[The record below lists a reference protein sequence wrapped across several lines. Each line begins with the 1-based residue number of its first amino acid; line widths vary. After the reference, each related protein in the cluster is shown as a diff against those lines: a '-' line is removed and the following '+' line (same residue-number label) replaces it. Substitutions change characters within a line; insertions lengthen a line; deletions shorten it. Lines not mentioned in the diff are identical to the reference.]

1 MASSVRLGKLA
12 ILALAAV
19 FGGWPAHAVDAPAW
33 TGDFH
38 QALAE
43 ARQSHRAV
51 LIDFSAGWCAPCKQM
66 DRDLWS
72 RPEVIEL
79 TRKVIVVRLDFDRQ
93 RGLALKQG
101 VSGIPAVIVLDPWGR
116 ALARSTGYG
125 DAIAQQIKNLLT
137 NLPTDFAVAAPWVDR
152 VEKSS
157 KDFEAL
163 RWLGQFYGRRKFWVV
178 SDNYYERALK
188 CPEAGKDAAIRA
200 DVEVASGWN
209 LLHVGDFKKARK
221 RFDAALSG
229 GTKLEAEDTA
239 LFGLV
244 MVELMQGHRA
254 EAEKFFARLA
264 AAYPDAESTRVA
276 RGQLAAKP

>member
-1 MASSVRLGKLA
+1 MHPPSRFGKLA
-12 ILALAAV
+12 VVVLAALAA
-19 FGGWPAHAVDAPAW
+19 GPARGVDAPAW
-33 TGDFH
+33 TSDFDK
-38 QALAE
+38 ALAE

-51 LIDFSAGWCAPCKQM
+51 LVDFSAGWCAPCKMM

-72 RPEVIEL
+72 RPDVIEL
-79 TRKVIVVRLDFDRQ
+79 TRKVIAVRLDYDRQ
-93 RGLALKQG
+93 RGLASKQG
-101 VSGIPAVIVLDPWGR
+101 VVGIPAVVVLDPWGR

-125 DAIAQQIKNLLT
+125 DGSVKQIKNLLT
-137 NLPTDFAVAAPWVDR
+137 LLPADFADAAPWVER

-163 RWLGQFYGRRKFWVV
+163 RWLGQFYGRRNFWVV
-178 SDNYYERALK
+178 SDSYYERALK
-188 CPEAGKDAAIRA
+188 CAEADKDAALRA

-209 LLHVGDFKKARK
+209 LLHVGEFKKARK
-221 RFDAALSG
+221 RFETALAG
-229 GTKLEAEDTA
+229 GAKFAGEDTA

-276 RGQLAAKP
+276 KGQLEAKH

>member
-1 MASSVRLGKLA
+1 MHPPSRFGIFAVVVLA
-12 ILALAAV
+12 VLAA
-19 FGGWPAHAVDAPAW
+19 GPAYSLGAPDW
-33 TGDFH
+33 THDFD

-51 LIDFSAGWCAPCKQM
+51 LVDFSAGWCAPCKQM

-72 RPEVIEL
+72 RPDVIEL
-79 TRKVIVVRLDFDRQ
+79 TRKVIAVRVDYDRQ
-93 RGLALKQG
+93 RGLASKQG
-101 VSGIPAVIVLDPWGR
+101 VSGIPAVIVFDPWGR

-125 DAIAQQIKNLLT
+125 EGIAQQIKNLLT
-137 NLPTDFAVAAPWVDR
+137 NLPTDFAVAGPWVER
-152 VEKSS
+152 LEKSS

-178 SDNYYERALK
+178 SDSYYERALK
-188 CPEAGKDAAIRA
+188 CPEAEKDAKSRA

-209 LLHVGDFKKARK
+209 LLHIGDLKKARK
-221 RFDAALSG
+221 RFEAALAA
-229 GTKLEAEDTA
+229 GTRFEGEDTA

-244 MVELMQGHRA
+244 MVELKLGHRS
-254 EAEKFFARLA
+254 EAEKVFARLA

-276 RGQLAAKP
+276 KVQLEAKR

>member
-1 MASSVRLGKLA
+1 MHPLARFGKLA
-12 ILALAAV
+12 VLILAALSAPPV
-19 FGGWPAHAVDAPAW
+19 LAVDAPAW
-33 TGDFH
+33 TSDFH

-51 LIDFSAGWCAPCKQM
+51 LVDFSAGWCLPCKMM

-72 RPEVIEL
+72 RPDVIEL
-79 TRKVIVVRLDFDRQ
+79 TRKAIVVRLDFDRQ

-101 VSGIPAVIVLDPWGR
+101 VSGIPAVIVLDPWGH
-116 ALARSTGYG
+116 ALARSTGFG
-125 DAIAQQIKNLLT
+125 DGIAIQIKNLLT
-137 NLPTDFAVAAPWVDR
+137 NLPDDFAAAAPWVER

-178 SDNYYERALK
+178 SDSYYEKALK
-188 CPEAGKDAAIRA
+188 CAEVEKDPTVRA

-221 RFDAALSG
+221 RFETALSG
-229 GTKLEAEDTA
+229 GAKFGAEDTA

-244 MVELMQGHRA
+244 MVELKQGHRA
-254 EAEKFFARLA
+254 EAEKFYARLA
-264 AAYPDAESTRVA
+264 AAYPDADSTRVA
-276 RGQLAAKP
+276 KGQLEAKH